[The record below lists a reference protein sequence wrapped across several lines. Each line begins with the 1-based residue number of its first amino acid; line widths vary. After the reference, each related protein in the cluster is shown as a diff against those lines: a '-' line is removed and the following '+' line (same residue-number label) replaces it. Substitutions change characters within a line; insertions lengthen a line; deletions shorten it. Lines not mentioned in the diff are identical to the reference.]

1 WRKSAGRAPPP
12 ASRNRYP
19 PGTKPLARA
28 RSAIACLLC
37 PDGPAQKGLTYP
49 RLTVRGEPW
58 VTFSQPNAVVASV
71 RAQFTLPWKLDASI
85 PNCTLIVPAPVMY
98 RVIVLPSLPVMNAG
112 KYGHPVAP
120 RPPPRPALA
129 LAG

>member
-1 WRKSAGRAPPP
+1 MANPVMSPAFLWKNSACPAPSP

-19 PGTKPLARA
+19 PGTNPLARA
-28 RSAIACLLC
+28 RSAIARLLC

-85 PNCTLIVPAPVMY
+85 PNCTLKRPAPPLTHGL
-98 RVIVLPSLPVMNAG
+98 I
-112 KYGHPVAP
+112 HPRQKQA
-120 RPPPRPALA
+120 RT
-129 LAG
+129 G